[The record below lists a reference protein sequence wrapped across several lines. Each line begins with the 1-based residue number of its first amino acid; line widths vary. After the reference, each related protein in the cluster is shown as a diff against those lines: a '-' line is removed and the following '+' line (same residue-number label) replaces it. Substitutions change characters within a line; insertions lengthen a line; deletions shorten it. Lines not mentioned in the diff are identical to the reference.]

1 MEDPFYLL
9 KILDFPACSG
19 RLSGSKPERSEHTFR
34 EDIMKTIFIATA
46 ALFTAGALYAEELS
60 SNIPPIVVTAAA
72 QTAGN
77 AAIHEVLRAEPG
89 VVLNSQ
95 GGSQNDLSIRGS
107 SFSGAGLSLGGM
119 TLRNPQTEHFNAELP
134 VPAVMLSRPSVL
146 TGLDNQGGHLTGTVG
161 FGLLPVVGKK
171 QVEAGVGS
179 DHRDWQSALVQQM
192 LTDHLG
198 LGVFAGRESAEGVDY
213 KDNDYDRDYAGGHMQ
228 YREDDTQVDLL
239 VAHQKKEFGARGYYG
254 VDDSRAANEETED
267 TLVYLAARKGDL
279 NADYLRGG
287 VSWHEFN
294 DDYYIPSWAYEN
306 HTRSRVSS
314 AFFDGRTI
322 EVNGWAMGWRADVDE
337 ESMDSTKMGDH
348 NRTRGGVSLLPQ
360 WRGDRLKVTAGARTE
375 FLDGESPYY
384 LPQAGVE
391 YLLSDNLTAFAS
403 YTETVRQPSYTELY
417 YFSPASAGDSTLEP
431 QTEQQTEIGFKGI
444 PSEHTDWKLAAF
456 YRRSHNT
463 VDWMKATPAASWKAT
478 DVGDLDVCGTEAK
491 LGWYPAQNVEMQ
503 FAYTWI
509 YKDLT
514 PEDLDQYA
522 SRYALDYPEHL
533 AQASL
538 LWRPVKPIEIG
549 TVQSL
554 RWQTDNEVREN
565 GQFGADSSFVVR
577 FTPPKADYATI
588 AFLLNNAW
596 DDNFQTFPSQ
606 RSPERFAGVSLTLTW

>member
-1 MEDPFYLL
+1 
-9 KILDFPACSG
+9 
-19 RLSGSKPERSEHTFR
+19 
-34 EDIMKTIFIATA
+34 MKTIFIATA
-46 ALFTAGALYAEELS
+46 ALFTAGALYAEEIS
-60 SNIPPIVVTAAA
+60 TNIPPIVVTAAA
-72 QTAGN
+72 QTAGT
-77 AAIHEVLRAEPG
+77 AAIHEVLRAEPS

-107 SFSGAGLSLGGM
+107 SFSGAGLSLGGL

-134 VPAVMLSRPSVL
+134 VPAAMLSRPSVL
-146 TGLDNQGGHLTGTVG
+146 TGLDNQGGHLTSTVG
-161 FGLLPVVGKK
+161 FGLLPIVGKR
-171 QVEAGVGS
+171 QLEAGVGS

-198 LGVFAGRESAEGVDY
+198 IGVFAGRESAEGVDY
-213 KDNDYDRDYAGGHMQ
+213 EDNDYDRDYVGGHMQ
-228 YREDDTQVDLL
+228 YREDDTQVDFL

-254 VDDSRAANEETED
+254 APATWGPPSEETKD
-267 TLVYLAARKGDL
+267 TLVYLAVRKGDL

-287 VSWHEFN
+287 VSWRQFN
-294 DDYYIPSWAYEN
+294 DYYAVPDGTYWN
-306 HTRSRVSS
+306 RHRSQVGS
-314 AFFDGRTI
+314 AFFDGRTMEI
-322 EVNGWAMGWRADVDE
+322 NGWALGWRADADE
-337 ESMDSTKMGDH
+337 ERIASTGFSASQPSFQGLGHH
-348 NRTRGGVSLLPQ
+348 NRTHGGISLLPQ
-360 WRGDRLKVTAGARTE
+360 WQGDRLKVTAGGRTE
-375 FLDGESPYY
+375 FLDGESPYC
-384 LPQAGVE
+384 LPQAGAE

-417 YFSPASAGDSTLEP
+417 YLSPASAGDPTLEP

-478 DVGDLDVCGTEAK
+478 DIGDLDVYGTEAK

-503 FAYTWI
+503 LAYTWI
-509 YKDLT
+509 YKNKTAD
-514 PEDLDQYA
+514 DFNDYA

-577 FTPPKADYATI
+577 FTPPKADYATL

-596 DDNFQTFPSQ
+596 NDNFQTFPGQ
-606 RSPERFAGVSLTLTW
+606 RPPGRFAGVSLTLTW